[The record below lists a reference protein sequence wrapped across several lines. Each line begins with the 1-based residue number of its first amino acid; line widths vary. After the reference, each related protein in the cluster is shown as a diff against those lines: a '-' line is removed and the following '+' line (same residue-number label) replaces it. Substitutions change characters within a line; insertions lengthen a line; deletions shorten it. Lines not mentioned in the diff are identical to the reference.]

1 LSRVILSEAK
11 DLRSFDSRRSTV
23 AIACLGMASFGIV
36 LTTLGASLP
45 AVMSRFGIDKAQA
58 GTLLSLL
65 NFGVLAGSLVFGPIV
80 DRRGHK
86 TLLLFAFATII
97 IGLEA
102 TAFAPSVEFLSGSLL
117 LIGFSGGLV
126 NGAVNALTADVSGD
140 QRAATLTF
148 VGAFFGVGAAGVPL
162 VLAVLSDALSHATI
176 LAAIAPVI
184 VVPLVLTGV
193 ATFPPSK
200 QPHGFPVADARRLLH
215 DPALLLM
222 GLILFLESGVE
233 TTVGGWITTFFG
245 EALNVGADRAPLYLS
260 LFWLGLMLARLTLG
274 IVLRHASA
282 VRVLYVSIA
291 VSLASALLLISSRSV
306 STAAVAVFVL
316 GCGLAATFPVVF
328 GFVGDRYAHLSG
340 TALSLVMGMA
350 LVGGM
355 LLPFV
360 AGVLGGAHGMRVS
373 LLVVPVCLL
382 LQASLLP
389 VLSRTTR
396 RL

>member
-1 LSRVILSEAK
+1 
-11 DLRSFDSRRSTV
+11 
-23 AIACLGMASFGIV
+23 MASFGIV

-65 NFGVLAGSLVFGPIV
+65 SFGVLAGSLVFGPIV

-86 TLLLFAFATII
+86 SLLVFAFATII

-102 TAFAPSVEFLSGSLL
+102 TAFAPSIELLRGAVL
-117 LIGFSGGLV
+117 LIGFSGGLL
-126 NGAVNALTADVSGD
+126 NGAVNALTADVSTE

-148 VGAFFGVGAAGVPL
+148 VGAFFGIGAAGVPL
-162 VLAVLSDALSHATI
+162 MLATLSGVFSHATI

-184 VVPLVLTGV
+184 VIPLVLT
-193 ATFPPSK
+193 AFASFPPSK
-200 QPHGFPVADARRLLH
+200 QPHGFPATDAQRLLR

-245 EALNVGADRAPLYLS
+245 EELNVSAERAPLYLS

-274 IVLRHASA
+274 VVLRRTSEM
-282 VRVLYVSIA
+282 RVVLVSIT
-291 VSLASALLLISSRSV
+291 VSLASALLLVSSRSV
-306 STAAVAVFVL
+306 TAAAVAVFLL
-316 GCGLAATFPVVF
+316 GCGLAVIFPVVF

-355 LLPFV
+355 LLPYV
-360 AGVLGGAHGMRVS
+360 VGVVGGAHGMRVS
-373 LLVVPVCLL
+373 LLAVPVCLL
-382 LQASLLP
+382 LQASLFSILARATGRP
-389 VLSRTTR
+389 QVIAVNDT
-396 RL
+396 

>member
-1 LSRVILSEAK
+1 MSSN
-11 DLRSFDSRRSTV
+11 RSTV
-23 AIACLGMASFGIV
+23 AIACLGMASFGVV

-45 AVMSRFGIDKAQA
+45 GVMSRFGIDKTQA
-58 GTLLSLL
+58 GSLLSLL
-65 NFGVLAGSLVFGPIV
+65 SFGVLAGSLVFGPIV

-102 TAFAPSVEFLSGSLL
+102 TAFAPSVELLRAAVL
-117 LIGFSGGLV
+117 LIGFSGGLL
-126 NGAVNALTADVSGD
+126 NGAVNALTADVSAE

-148 VGAFFGVGAAGVPL
+148 VGAFFGVGAAGVPFA
-162 VLAVLSDALSHATI
+162 LATLSDTYSHATI
-176 LAAIAPVI
+176 LAVIAPVI
-184 VVPLVLTGV
+184 AIPLVLTAV

-215 DPALLLM
+215 QRALLLM

-245 EALNVGADRAPLYLS
+245 EALNVGADRAPFYLS

-274 IVLRHASA
+274 VVLRNTSA
-282 VRVLYVSIA
+282 MRVVFVSIA
-291 VSLASALLLISSRSV
+291 VSIASALLLVSSRGV
-306 STAAVAVFVL
+306 TTAAIAVFLL
-316 GCGLAATFPVVF
+316 GCGLAATFPVIF
-328 GFVGDRYAHLSG
+328 GFVGDRYAQLSG
-340 TALSLVMGMA
+340 TAISLVMSMA

-355 LLPFV
+355 LLPYL
-360 AGVLGGAHGMRVS
+360 AGVLGGAYGMRVS

-382 LQASLLP
+382 VQALLLP
-389 VLSRTTR
+389 ILARAIR
-396 RL
+396 

>member
-1 LSRVILSEAK
+1 
-11 DLRSFDSRRSTV
+11 
-23 AIACLGMASFGIV
+23 MASFGIV

-45 AVMSRFGIDKAQA
+45 AVMSRFSIDKAQA

-102 TAFAPSVEFLSGSLL
+102 TAFAPSVELLSAALL

-126 NGAVNALTADVSGD
+126 NGAANALTADVSAE

-148 VGAFFGVGAAGVPL
+148 VGGFFGVGAAGVPL
-162 VLAVLSDALSHATI
+162 VLAALSDEFSHAMI

-184 VVPLVLTGV
+184 VIPLVLTAVV
-193 ATFPPSK
+193 AFPPSK
-200 QPHGFPVADARRLLH
+200 QPHGFPIADARRLLH
-215 DPALLLM
+215 EPALLLM

-245 EALNVGADRAPLYLS
+245 EALGVGADHAPLYLS
-260 LFWLGLMLARLTLG
+260 LFWFGLMLARLTLG
-274 IVLRHASA
+274 IVLRHTSA
-282 VRVLYVSIA
+282 MRVVLASIA
-291 VSLASALLLISSRSV
+291 VSLASAFLLVSSRSV
-306 STAAVAVFVL
+306 PSAAVAVFLL

-328 GFVGDRYAHLSG
+328 GFVGDRYEQLSG
-340 TALSLVMGMA
+340 TALSLVMSMA

-355 LLPFV
+355 LLPYV

-373 LLVVPVCLL
+373 LLVVPACLL

-389 VLSRTTR
+389 ILSRTIGR
-396 RL
+396 RVQGVPARKP